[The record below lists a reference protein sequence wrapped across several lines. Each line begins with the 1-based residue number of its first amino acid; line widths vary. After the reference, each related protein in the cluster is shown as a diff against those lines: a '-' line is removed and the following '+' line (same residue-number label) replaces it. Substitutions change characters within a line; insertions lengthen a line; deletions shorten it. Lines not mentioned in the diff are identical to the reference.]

1 MIRKSLSRALLALA
15 IGSSALPAVAET
27 NLTDSWWS
35 PTEAGWGIYL
45 THQGDTAGFGLL
57 HYDAQGRPF
66 FVTAGLTLVARTNPG
81 NLPVLSGTLYRTT
94 GPAFGGAFDP
104 AQVAREVAG
113 QVSFEPISAT
123 QARVHLS
130 LNGQSVV
137 KLVSRM
143 TVDAPHIGG
152 SYRHVQR
159 IDFQAG
165 TPNIAPRSYDSG
177 TLWVD
182 HQGSAV
188 SMRFDGELSRCNY
201 QGEYSQK
208 GRYGEITGVYACNG
222 GSGGAF
228 TMTEVE
234 RTASGLSGKFSTL
247 QGATGFVRGGFT
259 ALPMN

>member
-1 MIRKSLSRALLALA
+1 MIRKSISRALLALA

-66 FVTAGLTLVARTNPG
+66 FVTGGLSLVARTQPG
-81 NLPVLSGTLYRTT
+81 SWPVLSGTLYRTT

-104 AQVAREVAG
+104 AQVTREVAG

-130 LNGQSVV
+130 LNGQTVV

-143 TVDAPHIGG
+143 TVELRNLSGT
-152 SYRHVQR
+152 YRHVQR
-159 IDFQAG
+159 QEFNPG
-165 TPNIAPRSYDSG
+165 TPRVYDEG
-177 TLWVD
+177 RLIVEQDGHAITL
-182 HQGSAV
+182 
-188 SMRFDGELSRCNY
+188 RFEGAKSTCDYVGNY
-201 QGEYSQK
+201 AQQ
-208 GRYGEITGVYACNG
+208 GRYGTING
-222 GSGGAF
+222 FYTCADGAVGRF
-228 TMTEVE
+228 TMSEVE
-234 RTASGLSGKFSTL
+234 TATHGLSGKFVQL
-247 QGATGFVRGGFT
+247 DGQPGFVRGGFS
-259 ALPMN
+259 ALPMF